1 MGFSLTNTFGKKST
15 KIKTEDNINAILN
28 DIESEPFGISE
39 HNVLFAGL
47 NELGGYYFFQTVI
60 VGQFHIKT
68 VKGISITLKSE
79 SIVMTLKSDTDELE
93 SEAASIKGRYI
104 TKVDFEIEKSDLERL
119 QNEKITQITI
129 SGKNQ
134 NIVFTKYVALDE
146 EE

>member
-1 MGFSLTNTFGKKST
+1 MGFSLTNIFGKKDT
-15 KIKTEDNINAILN
+15 KTKTEDNITAILN

-47 NELGGYYFFQTVI
+47 NELGGYSFFQTVI

-79 SIVMTLKSDTDELE
+79 STVMTLKSDTDELE
-93 SEAASIKGRYI
+93 SDATSIKGRHI
-104 TKVDFEIEKSDLERL
+104 TKVDFEIENSDLEQL
-119 QNEKITQITI
+119 QNEKTTQIII
-129 SGKNQ
+129 SDKSQ
-134 NIVFTKYVALDE
+134 NIVFTRYVALDE